1 MKYKNFLG
9 RLISLAVVVSSLF
22 YYNTVAFDRQQM
34 VEEHEQK
41 IAEAQAYN
49 ESVMALENSSA
60 KENSTEGNGAGG
72 NGTDVN
78 DTHAAAYADGTYEGT
93 GIGFGGEIQVSVTVT
108 EGKISL
114 VEILSAD
121 SEDQAYFNM
130 AKVLADTIVK
140 EQSAQVDAISGAT
153 FSSNGILEAAQDAL
167 SKAVTP

>member
-9 RLISLAVVVSSLF
+9 RQASLVVVVSSLF
-22 YYNTVAFDRQQM
+22 YYNTIALDRQQV

-41 IAEAQAYN
+41 IAEAEAHN
-49 ESVMALENSSA
+49 ESVMALENSA
-60 KENSTEGNGAGG
+60 AEENGAGG
-72 NGTDVN
+72 NGTGSV
-78 DTHAAAYADGTYEGT
+78 TAYADGTYEGT

-108 EGKISL
+108 EGKISQ